1 MLEVRNATVVYN
13 TTPVLDS
20 VNVAAPAGSVTG
32 LLGPSGSGKSTLLR
46 VIAGLQDG
54 GEVMWKGRSM
64 DPVPAH
70 RRPFGLMF
78 QDHALFPHLDV
89 GRNVA
94 FGLEVT
100 HATDIA
106 SRVARVLDMVGLT
119 GFERR
124 DPGTLSGGEAQRVA
138 LARALAPEPEL
149 LMLDEPLGSLDR
161 ALRDRLIDDL
171 AELFGVLDLTVI
183 YVTHDHDEA
192 RTLAD
197 HVVLLD
203 SGRVVQTG
211 PADEVFTTPV
221 SEVAAGF
228 LGLDPA
234 VVVHSSGEELFT
246 PWGTQPTDMVAGDHR
261 VVIPPTAVRLVADGP
276 LSGLVQGRRFV
287 GGRAMLRIG
296 AGGETV
302 SGVASAP
309 PPRGS
314 TVRFVLDAGRLLRYP
329 AAEEPDTHEPTS
341 L

>member
-1 MLEVRNATVVYN
+1 MLEVHNATVIFN
-13 TTPVLDS
+13 STPVLDGVS
-20 VNVAAPAGSVTG
+20 VAAPLGSVTG

-46 VIAGLQDG
+46 LIAGLQEG
-54 GEVMWKGRSM
+54 GEVIWKGRSM
-64 DPVPAH
+64 DSVPPH

-100 HATDIA
+100 HAPDIP

-124 DPGTLSGGEAQRVA
+124 DPATLSGGEAQRVA

-171 AELFGVLDLTVI
+171 AQLFADLDLTVI

-203 SGRVVQTG
+203 AGRVVQTG
-211 PADEVFTTPV
+211 PADEVFTAPV
-221 SEVAAGF
+221 SEAAAGF

-234 VVVHSSGEELFT
+234 VIVHSSGEELAT
-246 PWGTQPTDMVAGDHR
+246 PWGTQPTDMAAGDHR
-261 VVIPPTAVRLVADGP
+261 VVIPPAAVRIAPDGP

-287 GGRAMLRIG
+287 GGRAMLRI
-296 AGGETV
+296 AADGGTV

-309 PPRGS
+309 PARGS
-314 TVRFVLDAGRLLRYP
+314 TVRFVLDADLLLRYAP
-329 AAEEPDTHEPTS
+329 AEESDTHDPTS